1 MWEKWSQKTSRW
13 SVSYDEEESLMG
25 ISRRTCWLL
34 FVLLLA
40 VSPSPCLSASEKLTD
55 TQKLQNV
62 YRMYEDYKKEF
73 PTVEDVGSKEAMA
86 LMESTKVVFVDTR
99 RSKEQKV
106 SMLPGAVTEKAF
118 KRNLEQYTD
127 HVVIGYC
134 TISYR
139 SGKLARKLNKKGIK
153 MLNLRGGMLA
163 WVHEGGKV
171 YDAKGETRRVHVYG
185 KKWNYLPEGYEA
197 VW

>member
-1 MWEKWSQKTSRW
+1 
-13 SVSYDEEESLMG
+13 
-25 ISRRTCWLL
+25 
-34 FVLLLA
+34 
-40 VSPSPCLSASEKLTD
+40 
-55 TQKLQNV
+55 
-62 YRMYEDYKKEF
+62 MYEDYKKEF
-73 PTVEDVGSKEAMA
+73 PAVEDISPKEAMA

-99 RSKEQKV
+99 GSKEQKV

-118 KRNLEQYTD
+118 KKNLVQYKN

-139 SGKLARKLNKKGIK
+139 SGKLARKLKKKGTKI
-153 MLNLRGGMLA
+153 LNLKGGMLA

-171 YDAKGETRRVHVYG
+171 YDAKGETKRIHVYS
-185 KKWNYLPEGYEA
+185 KKWNYLPKGYEA